1 MRRTALAV
9 LAVLLAACR
18 PPSPDL
24 SPVPGPEPPA
34 QPEVDAPPRLGVG
47 SIAWNREQGI
57 ALRAG
62 SGARTLPFRFMRL
75 DVLEVDS
82 AEVRVRCRFCPGE
95 PEGWIAI
102 GDVVHVPARPLE
114 ARDDLAEFAL
124 AVRTA
129 ALHRDVDALRPV
141 MSREFSH
148 QLGPG
153 EPGLIETL
161 SAWAAEEYA
170 SLDRVPWLLDRGVA
184 PVPGTTLWAAPPE
197 HATTRGY
204 ADLRAGFRRG
214 ADGWEWIFLVRDGR

>member
-18 PPSPDL
+18 SASPDL
-24 SPVPGPEPPA
+24 SPAPAAEPPA
-34 QPEVDAPPRLGVG
+34 LRDAEAPPRLAVG
-47 SIAWNREQGI
+47 GSAWNREQGI
-57 ALRAG
+57 ALRAE
-62 SGARTLPFRFMRL
+62 SGARALPFRFMRL

-82 AEVRVRCRFCPGE
+82 ARVRVRCRFCAGE
-95 PEGWIAI
+95 PEGWIAVE
-102 GDVVHVPARPLE
+102 DVVHVPATPQE
-114 ARDDLAEFAL
+114 ARHDLAEFAL

-148 QLGPG
+148 QLGPV
-153 EPGLIETL
+153 EPGLLETL
-161 SAWAAEEYA
+161 SAWAVEGYA
-170 SLDRVPWLLDRGVA
+170 SLDRVPWLLDRGLA

-214 ADGWEWIFLVRDGR
+214 PDGWEWIFLVRDGR